1 MSFDP
6 QLEFCRSLLFI
17 PVPETRFVEKAHER
31 GAGAIILDL
40 EDGVAPDMK
49 VRARGAVRD
58 VAARLRARNVTVLV
72 RINHGSREDIEAAVS
87 PDVAALVLPKVD
99 SAAEIQGIADLLT
112 RREEELGLESA
123 HTRLLVLIETPAAV
137 CNAAAIAACHPRVA
151 GLILGSEDLALALS
165 VPPTLDSL
173 RYAAERVVMAAR
185 AAGKVPLG
193 VPGSLATIKT
203 PERFA
208 EAVAAARRIGMAGAV
223 CIHPAQVAVVRKQF
237 APDPQD
243 LAEAQGILA
252 AFAQA
257 EKAGKG
263 AVMHEGKMLDAPI
276 VERARKLVAEA
287 SLYRHQPAAQEAGLL
302 VQQ

>member
-1 MSFDP
+1 MTFVP
-6 QLEFCRSLLFI
+6 QQLEFCRSLLFV

-31 GAGAIILDL
+31 GAGAVILDL
-40 EDGVAPDMK
+40 EDGVAPDLK
-49 VRARGAVRD
+49 AHARGAVRE
-58 VAARLRARNVTVLV
+58 VAARVRSRDVTVLV
-72 RINHGSREDIEAAVS
+72 RIDHGSREDIEAAVS
-87 PDVAALVLPKVD
+87 ADVSALVLPKID
-99 SAAEIQGIADLLT
+99 GSSEIHAIAGLLT
-112 RREEELGLESA
+112 RREEALGLEDG
-123 HTRLLVLIETPAAV
+123 HTGLPVLIETPAAV
-137 CNAAAIAACHPRVA
+137 CNATAIAACHPRVV

-193 VPGSLATIKT
+193 VPGSLATIKA

-223 CIHPAQVAVVRKQF
+223 CIHPAQVEVVRNQF

-243 LAEAQGILA
+243 VAEAQSILA
-252 AFAQA
+252 AFAEA
-257 EKAGKG
+257 AKADKG

-276 VERARKLVAEA
+276 VERARKLVADA
-287 SLYRHQPAAQEAGLL
+287 GLCRQRAARQPA
-302 VQQ
+302 